1 MVMFSIISMD
11 FFQLEPAQ
19 TGYLNSYFGILM
31 MVSGHQVPRAGPGSW
46 AHPSFSAALG
56 CAAPLSTPT
65 PPIPPPRAEHHD
77 PHSLPLLRPPLLLC
91 TQTSVPTACRGPC
104 ERGAGT
110 RPGGDGW
117 PLASRL
123 PPSLPAPKP

>member
-31 MVSGHQVPRAGPGSW
+31 MVSGHQVPRAGPGSR
-46 AHPSFSAALG
+46 ARPSFSAALG

-65 PPIPPPRAEHHD
+65 
-77 PHSLPLLRPPLLLC
+77 
-91 TQTSVPTACRGPC
+91 TTA
-104 ERGAGT
+104 AA
-110 RPGGDGW
+110 PG
-117 PLASRL
+117 
-123 PPSLPAPKP
+123 